1 MAPEPKTIHPAY
13 GKDGVFAVIV
23 DERNHQDKKWGTIEE
38 HPHEVGSWL
47 TILDQLVEDA
57 KRAYMSQRGDAG
69 ALDEIRKVVGVGVA
83 CMEQHGVVH
92 RCPAREA
99 SWNINRK

>member
-1 MAPEPKTIHPAY
+1 MESASKPIMPAY
-13 GKDGVFAVIV
+13 GMDGVFAVIV
-23 DERNHQDKKWGTIEE
+23 DERRHQDKKWGTIQD

-69 ALDEIRKVVGVGVA
+69 ALDEIRQVVGVGVA

-92 RCPAREA
+92 RCPNRGAT
-99 SWNINRK
+99 WNINRK